1 MSSIALELADGKTR
15 YRPGEW
21 VEGVAFWGL
30 SSAPGSIEV
39 RIYWRTQGKGTQ
51 DLEIVR
57 NVKFTQV
64 GLEDRRPFRL
74 QLPAAPYSFS
84 GKLITLAWGVEI
96 VVEPAGESANIEIT
110 LSPTGEEVRLDRT
123 PPK

>member
-1 MSSIALELADGKTR
+1 MSSINLELADGKTR

-21 VEGVAFWGL
+21 VEGVAFWSL
-30 SSAPGSIEV
+30 SAAPESIEV

-51 DLEIVR
+51 DLELVR
-57 NVKFTQV
+57 NVKFAQI

-84 GKLITLAWGVEI
+84 GKLITLAWGVE
-96 VVEPAGESANIEIT
+96 VVGEPAGESANIDIT
-110 LSPTGEEVRLDRT
+110 VSPTGEEVRLDRT

>member
-1 MSSIALELADGKTR
+1 MSLHLELADGKTR

-21 VEGVAFWGL
+21 VEGLAFWEL
-30 SSAPGSIEV
+30 AAAPESVEV
-39 RIYWRTQGKGTQ
+39 RIYWRTQGQGTV

-57 NVKFTQV
+57 NVKFTQ
-64 GLEDRRPFRL
+64 GGAQDRRPFRL

-84 GKLITLAWGVEI
+84 GKLISPVWGVEI
-96 VVEPAGESANIEIT
+96 VSEPHGESSNIEIV

-123 PPK
+123 PAT